1 MAEAP
6 PLVVFYLYWSSIL
19 QLIVFV
25 FFKLIAINTGLI
37 LETLKTIKQ
46 VRHWY
51 KHVDDIV

>member
-1 MAEAP
+1 MPANP
-6 PLVVFYLYWSSIL
+6 PFCFYLYWSSIL

-46 VRHWY
+46 VGHWY
-51 KHVDDIV
+51 KHVADVV